1 MKVYTYTEARQKL
14 SAVLDQAR
22 SESVII
28 KRKGGESFQVIYKK
42 PKKKSPFDVPGIKTK
57 VTTSDILE
65 AVKDSRSR

>member
-28 KRKGGESFQVIYKK
+28 KRKSGESFQVIFNK

-57 VTTSDILE
+57 ATTSDILE
-65 AVKDSRSR
+65 AVQDSRSR